1 MYIHYAYIYIK
12 KQTEIMTNEI
22 KIGSTVNIGGYMKN
36 GVVYGF
42 DSKNNRA
49 FVKWPQHGNS
59 SIPIDQLTF

>member
-1 MYIHYAYIYIK
+1 
-12 KQTEIMTNEI
+12 MTNEI